1 MSAWLYRL
9 INPPVKRLLRSSL
22 HGLMSK
28 NTLLLEFQGRKS
40 GRALSTPIS
49 YYVDGQAAHCF
60 TNRNFGWWRNLS
72 NGQDVRVTIQG
83 KTWRATPEV
92 ETNDH
97 DLMSVQLSAFLR
109 AVPRDASHAGVTLS
123 EDGEPDPSD
132 ISRVISDM
140 VYLKFPL
147 IGQE

>member
-83 KTWRATPEV
+83 KTWRATPHV

-97 DLMSVQLSAFLR
+97 DLMSVQLSAFLK
-109 AVPRDASHAGVTLS
+109 AVPRDASHAGVTLNK
-123 EDGEPDPSD
+123 DGEPDPSD